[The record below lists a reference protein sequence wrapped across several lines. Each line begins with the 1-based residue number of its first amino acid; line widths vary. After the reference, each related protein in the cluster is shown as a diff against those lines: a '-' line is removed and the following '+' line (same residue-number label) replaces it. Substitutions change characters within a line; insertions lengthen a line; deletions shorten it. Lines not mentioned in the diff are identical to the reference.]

1 MIVPRTSR
9 EEILAKLQ
17 KKVGARKPIL
27 ISSAASGLVA
37 RLLEEAGA
45 DCVNTFHGARLRANG
60 MGTMAMLWPIV
71 DANAQVL
78 RYTEEDILPAMK
90 GDAFVCMCINANDPL
105 RDMHSLLET

>member
-1 MIVPRTSR
+1 MIVPRANR
-9 EEILAKLQ
+9 EESLRKLNLKVAK
-17 KKVGARKPIL
+17 RKPIL

-37 RLLEEAGA
+37 KLLEEAGA
-45 DCVNTFHGARLRANG
+45 DRVNTFHGARLRANG

-90 GDAFVCMCINANDPL
+90 
-105 RDMHSLLET
+105 